1 MKLFI
6 CLFLFLNTSFNSEY
20 KKMEIPYSI
29 IISKADLIVDGTIFK
44 VSKDTY
50 IFKITQTIKGKST
63 SIIEVK
69 IWKEWLCDPRSIEL
83 KVGQRLILF
92 LEKTPYGNF
101 QPINESTGELYVE
114 NNAFSNIFIPED
126 FGNPAILKK
135 GISMFLKTYT
145 LHGDLKDRFFDGIY
159 FQSNKSI
166 FEICKMKEE
175 NTFFKY
181 LIDYNIGYSSVK
193 YPTTPQFIN

>member
-1 MKLFI
+1 
-6 CLFLFLNTSFNSEY
+6 
-20 KKMEIPYSI
+20 MEIPYSI

-50 IFKITQTIKGKST
+50 QFKVTQTIKVKSA

-69 IWKEWLCDPRSIEL
+69 IWKEWLCDPRMKEL
-83 KVGQRLILF
+83 KLGQRLILF

-126 FGNPAILKK
+126 FGNPTILKK

-145 LHGDLKDRFFDGIY
+145 FHGDLNDRFFDGIY

-175 NTFFKY
+175 NTFFKF
-181 LIDYNIGYSSVK
+181 LVDKDLGYSTVQ
-193 YPTTPQFIN
+193 YPSTIQFMN